1 MIGGNGIIL
10 SVLEY
15 ALMLP
20 RMLLG
25 SPATKRLWTTKSPPK
40 NAGVLGK
47 IHQQNEKQWVLYSKI
62 FKNRPLSRMEISL
75 RHQLVGLWL
84 RFEADAAR
92 GAANP
97 HRIAWTYRSLC
108 R

>member
-1 MIGGNGIIL
+1 MIGVNGIIL

-40 NAGVLGK
+40 NAGVLG
-47 IHQQNEKQWVLYSKI
+47 
-62 FKNRPLSRMEISL
+62 
-75 RHQLVGLWL
+75 
-84 RFEADAAR
+84 
-92 GAANP
+92 
-97 HRIAWTYRSLC
+97 
-108 R
+108 